1 MDTVLLLEEDELA
14 NLSDNVFYM
23 TCIIKNTYLQLKR
36 RRNKGR
42 NKGRKREI
50 ATLSSKA
57 KFLNFGKT
65 ACSCNI

>member
-36 RRNKGR
+36 GRNKGR

-50 ATLSSKA
+50 ATLSSKP

>member
-36 RRNKGR
+36 GR